1 MAHLGLIEEI
11 RISSICCSPYNVR
24 TGLGQIE
31 GLLQSIDNL
40 GLLQPLVVRPCGRE
54 FEIVAGSRRFE
65 ACRRLGWR
73 KVPCHIVDLD
83 DREAFEVSLVE
94 NIQRRTLNPI
104 EEAEAFRRYVDE
116 YGWGGVSDLA
126 RRIGKSQE
134 YVSKRMRLLGLPQEI
149 RNDLLVGKI
158 GSSVAEELLSLD
170 NGAMCQELGQLASSS
185 HLTLKE
191 IRSLT
196 KMIKDEDDISRLPAP
211 LSRSGNEQS
220 RRSADEA
227 LRRGVL
233 LLRTTLLRLD
243 EIIDDVDDQWV
254 IREFLMEYRLNL
266 HESISSF
273 IKARM
278 RLNSLVKER
287 APELVEFV
295 S

>member
-11 RISSICCSPYNVR
+11 RISSISFSPYNVR
-24 TGLGQIE
+24 IDLGQIE

-149 RNDLLVGKI
+149 RNDLVVGKI

-170 NGAMCQELGQLASSS
+170 NGAMCQELGQLASSN

-211 LSRSGNEQS
+211 LSRPGNEQR

-227 LRRGVL
+227 LHRGIL

-254 IREFLMEYRLNL
+254 IHGFLMEYRLNL

-273 IKARM
+273 IKARL

-287 APELVEFV
+287 APELVEVV

>member
-1 MAHLGLIEEI
+1 MPHLGLIEEI
-11 RISSICCSPYNVR
+11 RISSIRCSPYNVR
-24 TGLGQIE
+24 TDLGQIE

-40 GLLQPLVVRPCGRE
+40 GLLQPLVVRSRGDE

-104 EEAEAFRRYVDE
+104 EEAEAFRRYVNE

-149 RNDLLVGKI
+149 LNDLVVGKI

-170 NGAMCQELGQLASSS
+170 NGVMCQELGQLASSN

-196 KMIKDEDDISRLPAP
+196 KMIKEEDDASRLPAV
-211 LSRSGNEQS
+211 LSRPSNEQS
-220 RRSADEA
+220 HRSADEA

-233 LLRTTLLRLD
+233 LLRSTLLRLD

-254 IREFLMEYRLNL
+254 IHEFLMEYRLNL

-287 APELVEFV
+287 APEFVEV
-295 S
+295 VH

>member
-1 MAHLGLIEEI
+1 M
-11 RISSICCSPYNVR
+11 RID
-24 TGLGQIE
+24 LGQIE

-149 RNDLLVGKI
+149 RNDLVVGKI
-158 GSSVAEELLSLD
+158 GSSVAEEILSLD
-170 NGAMCQELGQLASSS
+170 NGAMCQELGQLASSN

-211 LSRSGNEQS
+211 LSRPSNEQG

-227 LRRGVL
+227 LHRGIL

-254 IREFLMEYRLNL
+254 IHGFLMEYRLNL

-273 IKARM
+273 IKARL

-287 APELVEFV
+287 APELVEVV